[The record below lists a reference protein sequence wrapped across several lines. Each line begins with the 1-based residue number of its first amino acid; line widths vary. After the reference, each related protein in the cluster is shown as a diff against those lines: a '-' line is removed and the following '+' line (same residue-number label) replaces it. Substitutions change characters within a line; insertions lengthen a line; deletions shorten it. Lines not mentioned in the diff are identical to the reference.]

1 MSQTV
6 TSSRKQPVSIAVTS
20 GKGGVGKTNV
30 VVNLAVALAR
40 LRHRVAILDADFGLG
55 NVDVL
60 LGLAPPYHI
69 GHVLT
74 GERTLA
80 EVMVPGP
87 LGVQIIPASSGVR
100 ELATLT
106 GRQRQRLTDA
116 IATICQEFDFL
127 LIDTAA
133 GISDNV
139 IETVRGT
146 QLALVVTSIDPTA
159 VVDAYAMVKLLTK
172 NAPRLQLGVLVND
185 AQDSDDARLVHAQL
199 DIAATRFLQRHLN
212 YYGHISHDPALRDAV
227 LVQRPVVDHEPQA
240 PSSRCF
246 RSLACRLSSMSQGGP
261 GLHVINTRIPAPAPV
276 PAPAEE
282 LQCA

>member
-1 MSQTV
+1 
-6 TSSRKQPVSIAVTS
+6 VSIAVTS

-40 LRHRVAILDADFGLG
+40 LHHRVAVLDADFGLG

-80 EVMVPGP
+80 EVMVTGP
-87 LGVQIIPASSGVR
+87 LGVRIIPASSGLR
-100 ELATLT
+100 ELAALNA
-106 GRQRQRLTDA
+106 RQRKRLADA
-116 IATICQEFDFL
+116 IATLCHEFDFL

-139 IETVRGT
+139 LEMISGS
-146 QLALVVTSIDPTA
+146 QLALVVTSVDPTA

-172 NAPRLQLGVLVND
+172 TDPGLQLGLLVND
-185 AQDSDDARLVHAQL
+185 ARDSDDARLVHTQL
-199 DIAATRFLQRHLN
+199 DIAATRFLQRHLQ
-212 YYGHISHDPALRDAV
+212 YFGHIAHDPALRDAV

-246 RSLACRLSSMSQGGP
+246 RSLAFRLSSMSHGGP
-261 GLHVINTRIPAPAPV
+261 GLRVVTGPPPAAMPIQTEV
-276 PAPAEE
+276 

>member
-1 MSQTV
+1 MSETL
-6 TSSRKQPVSIAVTS
+6 SASRRHPVSIAVTS

-60 LGLAPPYHI
+60 LGLAPPFHV

-74 GERTLA
+74 GERSLA
-80 EVMVPGP
+80 DVMVPGP
-87 LGVQIIPASSGVR
+87 MGVQIIPASSGVR
-100 ELATLT
+100 ELASLSS
-106 GRQRQRLTDA
+106 RQRQRLTDA
-116 IATICQEFDFL
+116 VQTLGAEFDFL

-139 IETVRGT
+139 IEMVRGT
-146 QLALVVTSIDPTA
+146 ELALVVTSIDPTA

-172 NAPRLQLGVLVND
+172 HVPRLQLGLLVND
-185 AQDSDDARLVHAQL
+185 ARDCHDAKLVHTQL
-199 DIAATRFLQRHLN
+199 DIAATRFLQRRLT
-212 YYGHISHDPALRDAV
+212 YYGHIAHDPALREAV
-227 LVQRPVVDHEPQA
+227 LVQRPVVDHVPQA

-246 RSLACRLSSMSQGGP
+246 RSLAFRLSSMTQGGP
-261 GLHVINTRIPAPAPV
+261 GIRVVEARPPAPALV
-276 PAPAEE
+276 QSEV